1 MNTERKEELLDN
13 SMQRIEEDQNQ
24 YDMSFLENVAYDR
37 ISEAGFDNKKSV
49 KNTLNDGNQSSA
61 IHSDILSSLESQND
75 AF

>member
-1 MNTERKEELLDN
+1 
-13 SMQRIEEDQNQ
+13 MQRIEEDQNQ

-37 ISEAGFDNKKSV
+37 LSEDGFDNKKSV

>member
-1 MNTERKEELLDN
+1 
-13 SMQRIEEDQNQ
+13 MQRIEEDQNQ